1 MKKQNKIIIGVIFGV
16 AVAIL
21 LISFLFPSVYKGLTS
36 GSFGKADKYRQE
48 QMTEKDI
55 QLRNDLSKDTAQ
67 LRQMVTGLIYF
78 SLFTDNLYMTI
89 DTCIAKLVDNGFESD
104 PATRQVVAQLG
115 NYNMFLQNNNKT
127 LARTISMLSG
137 LMLRDTI
144 DNSQDYEKNIRDFA
158 TFVNQ
163 LNQKDSVLMQS
174 ITKVDKFIISNK
186 TLQKKAE
193 EIKNLKAIRDQLVIK
208 SAQFMAI
215 TGNKP
220 GVGAMINYAL
230 QSQSMYSGIGAL
242 NLIVGGSSVKLGS
255 LPEPQ
260 ARELASSSGALSAAF
275 NVTELESTMAGAR
288 VNSKSDLGSLILY
301 DKASLSFM
309 VCNAD
314 QLKVLYGADKMSA
327 VFQGVDKNLGCLGV
341 SYGGNLGV
349 VLNAGVLCG
358 VLSSTSLNSVMSAD
372 RLGIIVP
379 ARELS
384 AANSSLSNAGGYNAS
399 LQMGLC
405 GSPTLQGVV
414 SSNASL
420 QRILSNEGAVS
431 GFENIRSTS
440 LGFVDIVE

>member
-1 MKKQNKIIIGVIFGV
+1 MKKQNKIIIGIIIGV

-21 LISFLFPSVYKGLTS
+21 LISFLFPSVYQGLTS

-89 DTCIAKLVDNGFESD
+89 DTCIAKLVDNGFDND

-137 LMLRDTI
+137 LLLRDTM

-158 TFVNQ
+158 VFVNQ

-174 ITKVDKFIISNK
+174 IASVDKFIISNK

-193 EIKNLKAIRDQLVIK
+193 EIRNLKAIRDQLVIK
-208 SAQFMAI
+208 SAQFMAM
-215 TGNKP
+215 TGDKP
-220 GVGAMINYAL
+220 GLGSLFNYAL
-230 QSQSMYSGIGAL
+230 QSQQQYSGVGAL
-242 NLIVGGSSVKLGS
+242 NLVTAGSSSQIKS
-255 LPEPQ
+255 TPEAQ
-260 ARELASSSGALSAAF
+260 AMVLQSASGGLSATFSA
-275 NVTELESTMAGAR
+275 TTLQGGIAEAK
-288 VNSKSDLGSLILY
+288 VNSKSDLGSVVLY
-301 DKASLSFM
+301 DKTSLSFI
-309 VCNAD
+309 VCSAE
-314 QLKVLYGADKMSA
+314 QLRVIYGADKMSA
-327 VFQGVDKNLGCLGV
+327 VLQGTDKNLGCLCV

-349 VLNAGVLCG
+349 VLNAGILCN
-358 VLSSTSLNSVMSAD
+358 VLSSGTLNSIMSAD
-372 RLGIIVP
+372 RLGTIIP
-379 ARELS
+379 AKELS
-384 AANSSLSNAGGYNAS
+384 AINATLSGAGGYNSS

-405 GSPTLQGVV
+405 GSPALQ
-414 SSNASL
+414 SFANANASL

-431 GFENIRSTS
+431 GFENIKSQS
-440 LGFVDIVE
+440 LGFVDVVE